1 MDFYVIPRNTQVQL
15 VLSMTW
21 PCAGLQHVCKCP
33 AGAGHSSTECCWTVH
48 FTPGCHPQTRSRS
61 LELVWPHRVWDQ
73 FSSCIQGLKDCITG
87 FQETTDIKAHTFV
100 HRNHK
105 HYHQFLCPQKPQA
118 LVPVPLS
125 TETTNITKHRHYSW
139 PLCPQIS
146 QTLTLISLSTQT
158 TTMKL
163 IIFIHTHTRLMH
175 VRSNH
180 WQASHHPAL
189 WFHDWVNTPLTV
201 IIHWYYYYKH
211 TTLSNFNLIK
221 EKHSQRATLSVP
233 FLVLW
238 WPWGQ
243 AQGRQSAGWPWWPW
257 GQAQGRQ

>member
-105 HYHQFLCPQKPQA
+105 HYHQFLCPQKPQT
-118 LVPVPLS
+118 LSPISLS
-125 TETTNITKHRHYSW
+125 TETTSISASTVVHRNHKHH
-139 PLCPQIS
+139 
-146 QTLTLISLSTQT
+146 
-158 TTMKL
+158 
-163 IIFIHTHTRLMH
+163 
-175 VRSNH
+175 
-180 WQASHHPAL
+180 
-189 WFHDWVNTPLTV
+189 
-201 IIHWYYYYKH
+201 
-211 TTLSNFNLIK
+211 
-221 EKHSQRATLSVP
+221 
-233 FLVLW
+233 
-238 WPWGQ
+238 Q
-243 AQGRQSAGWPWWPW
+243 AQALQLTSLPTDITNINADIFVHTNHNHEADNLHSHPH
-257 GQAQGRQ
+257 QADAR